1 MTLFLELSKLLIL
14 LFCLFSLSLQFDVTE
29 ENEYLDSWSSLIKD
43 SYSAYLPD
51 ALKNQCKSQPTL
63 SQNLPIQSITNSITS
78 EKVQQICGTNSICT
92 IEKGVTVTMN
102 SNLNVA
108 ALSVKGYLSWNDQ
121 TQRSDQQWL
130 CAGYIAVYKA
140 LNFFHLKFTLN

>member
-14 LFCLFSLSLQFDVTE
+14 LFCLFSLSLQFEDKQ
-29 ENEYLDSWSSLIKD
+29 ENEYLNSWSSLIKD

-63 SQNLPIQSITNSITS
+63 LQNLPIQSIKNSITS
-78 EKVQQICGTNSICT
+78 EKVQQICGTDSICT

-121 TQRSDQQWL
+121 TQRSDEQWL

-140 LNFFHLKFTLN
+140 LNLIHLKFTLN